1 MIKRLILSTVVLFMV
16 MNVSAQ
22 NSKVSTA
29 VFAMDAGE
37 LDKAKEAIDIAVE
50 HEKTKT
56 SAKAWYYRGEIY
68 RKILTTQLEK
78 YKDLDSN
85 SLEKAYESY
94 QKALELDTKNKY
106 REKIY
111 VFSIPILHGIFYAK
125 AGEALDKNDYQAS
138 YDDYNTC
145 IEIIREI
152 DEYMGTEPRL
162 DTTALFLKAY
172 SAYKLDKNDEALKLF
187 SQLVDMGYKN
197 KYLYE
202 ITSDMYIKQ
211 EDYDSALKIL
221 RKGQEVYPDEK
232 SLVINELN
240 IYIILDKAAEAV
252 EKFEKAIALDPENA
266 TLYTAL
272 GVVFDQLN
280 EKALAEGD
288 LEKSAEYKKK
298 LIEAYTK
305 AIELNPEN
313 PDAEYNLGVTFYNDA
328 VQITKEMEDIPL
340 KEKEK
345 YNQKLNERTEAFM
358 LALPHLE
365 NAHKIDPEREDVM
378 RVLSKIYYAMGDY
391 DKYNE
396 IKALM
401 KKE

>member
-1 MIKRLILSTVVLFMV
+1 
-16 MNVSAQ
+16 
-22 NSKVSTA
+22 
-29 VFAMDAGE
+29 
-37 LDKAKEAIDIAVE
+37 
-50 HEKTKT
+50 
-56 SAKAWYYRGEIY
+56 
-68 RKILTTQLEK
+68 
-78 YKDLDSN
+78 
-85 SLEKAYESY
+85 
-94 QKALELDTKNKY
+94 
-106 REKIY
+106 
-111 VFSIPILHGIFYAK
+111 
-125 AGEALDKNDYQAS
+125 
-138 YDDYNTC
+138 
-145 IEIIREI
+145 
-152 DEYMGTEPRL
+152 
-162 DTTALFLKAY
+162 
-172 SAYKLDKNDEALKLF
+172 
-187 SQLVDMGYKN
+187 
-197 KYLYE
+197 LYE

-240 IYIILDKAAEAV
+240 IFIILDKAAEAV